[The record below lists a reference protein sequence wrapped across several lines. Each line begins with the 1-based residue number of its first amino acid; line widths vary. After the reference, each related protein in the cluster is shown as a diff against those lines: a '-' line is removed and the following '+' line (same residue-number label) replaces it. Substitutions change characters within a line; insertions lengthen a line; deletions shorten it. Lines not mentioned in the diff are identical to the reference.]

1 MKTINLKISGL
12 SSKLNPI
19 VKIDDS
25 VIKGKKN
32 EFGSY
37 EASYETEKDEVEIS
51 ISRNLELNSKL
62 WWLYSLISFI
72 VSIFGI
78 FEPPYDRKNI
88 VVDCKFVVK
97 LNDINE
103 IKIKFN
109 SMAKQG
115 KAVEIET
122 QNEFNEIKNE
132 YYVDKKAKTKR
143 NIITLIK
150 ILIWLVLIIGII
162 FFISEKI

>member
-1 MKTINLKISGL
+1 MKTINLKMSGL

-62 WWLYSLISFI
+62 WWLYSLLSFI

-132 YYVDKKAKTKR
+132 YYVDKKAKTKWR
-143 NIITLIK
+143 
-150 ILIWLVLIIGII
+150 ILIILKLIIWVAII
-162 FFISEKI
+162 IVGVYFLINR

>member
-1 MKTINLKISGL
+1 MKTINLKMSGL

-132 YYVDKKAKTKR
+132 YYVDKKAKTKWR
-143 NIITLIK
+143 
-150 ILIWLVLIIGII
+150 ILIILKLVIWVAIIIVGVYFLINR
-162 FFISEKI
+162 

>member
-78 FEPPYDRKNI
+78 FEPLYDRKNI

-132 YYVDKKAKTKR
+132 YYVDKKAKTKWR
-143 NIITLIK
+143 
-150 ILIWLVLIIGII
+150 ILIILKLIIWVAII
-162 FFISEKI
+162 IVGVYFLINR

>member
-132 YYVDKKAKTKR
+132 YYVDKKAKTKWR
-143 NIITLIK
+143 
-150 ILIWLVLIIGII
+150 ILIILKLIIWVAII
-162 FFISEKI
+162 IVGVYFLINR

>member
-1 MKTINLKISGL
+1 MKTINLKMSGL

-62 WWLYSLISFI
+62 WWLYSLLSFI

-132 YYVDKKAKTKR
+132 YYVDKKAKTKWR
-143 NIITLIK
+143 
-150 ILIWLVLIIGII
+150 ILIILKLVIWVAIIIVGVYFLINR
-162 FFISEKI
+162 

>member
-1 MKTINLKISGL
+1 MSGL

-62 WWLYSLISFI
+62 WWLYSLLSFI

-132 YYVDKKAKTKR
+132 YYVDKKAKTKWR
-143 NIITLIK
+143 
-150 ILIWLVLIIGII
+150 ILIILKLVIWVAIIIVGVYFLINR
-162 FFISEKI
+162 

>member
-1 MKTINLKISGL
+1 MKTINLKMSGI

-132 YYVDKKAKTKR
+132 YYVDKKAKTKWR
-143 NIITLIK
+143 
-150 ILIWLVLIIGII
+150 ILIILKLVIWVAIIIVGVYFLINR
-162 FFISEKI
+162 

>member
-1 MKTINLKISGL
+1 MKTINLKMSGI

-132 YYVDKKAKTKR
+132 YYVDKKAKTKWR
-143 NIITLIK
+143 
-150 ILIWLVLIIGII
+150 ILIRLKLIIWVAII
-162 FFISEKI
+162 IVGAYFLINR

>member
-62 WWLYSLISFI
+62 WWLYSLLSFI

-132 YYVDKKAKTKR
+132 YYVDKKAKTKWR
-143 NIITLIK
+143 
-150 ILIWLVLIIGII
+150 ILIILKLIIWVAII
-162 FFISEKI
+162 IVGVYFLINR

>member
-1 MKTINLKISGL
+1 MKTINLKMSGI

-37 EASYETEKDEVEIS
+37 EASYETKKDEVEIS

-132 YYVDKKAKTKR
+132 YYVDKKAKTKWR
-143 NIITLIK
+143 
-150 ILIWLVLIIGII
+150 ILIILKLIIWVAII
-162 FFISEKI
+162 IVGVYFLINR

>member
-1 MKTINLKISGL
+1 MKTINLKMSGI

-132 YYVDKKAKTKR
+132 YYVDKKAKTKWR
-143 NIITLIK
+143 
-150 ILIWLVLIIGII
+150 ILIILKLIIWVAII
-162 FFISEKI
+162 IVGVYFLINR